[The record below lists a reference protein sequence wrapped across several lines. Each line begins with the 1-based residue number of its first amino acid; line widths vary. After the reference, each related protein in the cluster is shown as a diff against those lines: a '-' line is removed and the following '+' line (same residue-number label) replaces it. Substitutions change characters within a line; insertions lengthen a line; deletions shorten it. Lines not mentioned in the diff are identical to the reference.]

1 MNREQALRLWLSTL
15 ATREIPTGDGP
26 DRDLLGVWDGVGLV
40 ASERAA
46 LAQALRAPDALGR
59 REALVR
65 ATRRVIQFRGFD
77 VDVLSTP
84 AARMRGI

>member
-26 DRDLLGVWDGVGLV
+26 GRDLLSVWEGVGLV
-40 ASERAA
+40 AGERAA
-46 LAQALRAPDALGR
+46 LAQALRAPDGLAR

-65 ATRRVIQFRGFD
+65 ATRRVIHASGFD

-84 AARMRGI
+84 AARMWGI